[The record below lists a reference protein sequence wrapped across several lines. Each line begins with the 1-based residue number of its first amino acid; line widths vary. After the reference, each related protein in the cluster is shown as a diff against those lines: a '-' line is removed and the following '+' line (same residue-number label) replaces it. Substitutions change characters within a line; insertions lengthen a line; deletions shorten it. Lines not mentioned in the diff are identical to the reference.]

1 MLNATRIRAL
11 KKVDNLTWS
20 MTFSFV
26 CVCVFFFFF
35 FGSFIGMISLV
46 NFEFEVCKEF

>member
-20 MTFSFV
+20 MTFSFD
-26 CVCVFFFFF
+26 FFFFL
-35 FGSFIGMISLV
+35 GSFMGMISFV
-46 NFEFEVCKEF
+46 NFEFEECKEF

>member
-20 MTFSFV
+20 MTFSFD
-26 CVCVFFFFF
+26 FFFLGFF
-35 FGSFIGMISLV
+35 YGNDIISEL
-46 NFEFEVCKEF
+46 